1 MCDNITLKY
10 KEHEKINYVKE
21 KLKKMNTNPKLKIVE
36 ITIPN
41 KKKINII
48 QDGYLL
54 AGTKQ
59 RVANLFIKEIL
70 KKNPSIKHLLY
81 AGVINGF
88 GAIASSYGAKKN
100 NLDCTVF
107 LSKKSEDQK
116 IDDILKSRQII
127 TLQALDT
134 NIYLCPT
141 FKEARSLEYDFG
153 IVNKNEK
160 VWVTKE
166 DYYIVP
172 MGMNDDDKIM
182 INIMSKQMKKAS
194 KNTILEKALKPRI
207 WVVSGSGGI
216 AMSIN
221 KAFPHAEIFI
231 LLTGGFKYKKKV
243 SDYFKNNNNV
253 KILKNEKILNN
264 KKLLNNRKNYY
275 NSVEE
280 YDDLLWPYIKKY
292 GQNDDFI
299 WNVSSDNFIF

>member
-160 VWVTKE
+160 VF
-166 DYYIVP
+166 I
-172 MGMNDDDKIM
+172 
-182 INIMSKQMKKAS
+182 A
-194 KNTILEKALKPRI
+194 KPD
-207 WVVSGSGGI
+207 
-216 AMSIN
+216 AN
-221 KAFPHAEIFI
+221 C
-231 LLTGGFKYKKKV
+231 
-243 SDYFKNNNNV
+243 
-253 KILKNEKILNN
+253 
-264 KKLLNNRKNYY
+264 
-275 NSVEE
+275 
-280 YDDLLWPYIKKY
+280 
-292 GQNDDFI
+292 
-299 WNVSSDNFIF
+299 

>member
-1 MCDNITLKY
+1 MCENITLKY
-10 KEHEKINYVKE
+10 KDHEKIFLVKE
-21 KLKKMNTNPKLKIVE
+21 KLKKMNDNPKLKIVE
-36 ITIPN
+36 INIPYE
-41 KKKINII
+41 KKINII

-70 KKNPSIKHLLY
+70 KKDSSIKHLLY
-81 AGVINGF
+81 AGVYNGF

-100 NLDCTVF
+100 NLECTIF
-107 LSKKSEDQK
+107 LIKKSEDQK
-116 IDDILKSRQII
+116 LDDILKSRQII

-134 NIYLCPT
+134 NIYLCPNYQ
-141 FKEARSLEYDFG
+141 EARSLEYDFG
-153 IVNKNEK
+153 IVNKSNK
-160 VWVTKE
+160 SWNVKE
-166 DYYIVP
+166 GYYIVP

-194 KNTILEKALKPRI
+194 KNTILEKTLNPRI

-221 KAFPHAEIFI
+221 KAFPNAKIFI

-253 KILKNEKILNN
+253 KILKNEKVLNN

-292 GQNDDFI
+292 GKDGDFI
-299 WNVSSDNFIF
+299 WNVSSDTFIF